1 MTRRFSKLLVA
12 LVSVAVLAPGAAL
25 AHTGTHHIA
34 GFASGFAHPMDGIDH
49 ILVMV
54 AVGIWATRT
63 RSGAAFASALV
74 AAALFSV
81 FHAFLHGAQGGSA
94 YVAGIVLATV
104 ILNACGAGAGLALR
118 RFDRFFLA
126 RNAGPVLVAIG
137 AALYFVV

>member
-1 MTRRFSKLLVA
+1 MRKVNKLSLA
-12 LVSVAVLAPGAAL
+12 LVCAAVLAPGAAF
-25 AHTGTHHIA
+25 AHTGTHHVA

-63 RSGAAFASALV
+63 RSGAAFVSALV

-81 FHAFLHGAQGGSA
+81 FHALSHGLQGGPSFI
-94 YVAGIVLATV
+94 AGIVLATA
-104 ILNACGAGAGLALR
+104 ILNACGAGAGLALK

-126 RNAGPVLVAIG
+126 RNAGPVLAAVG